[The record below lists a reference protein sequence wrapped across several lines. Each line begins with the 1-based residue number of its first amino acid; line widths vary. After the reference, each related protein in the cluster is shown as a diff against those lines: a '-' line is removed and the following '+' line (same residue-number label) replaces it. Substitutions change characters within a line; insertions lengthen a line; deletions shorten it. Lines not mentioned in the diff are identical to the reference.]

1 VKSRDSYGRTDDAA
15 VAATAAAEPD
25 DVDGLEQQNPLWFL
39 RDASEKFPHAFT
51 VAVTALLIVAFFAWR

>member
-15 VAATAAAEPD
+15 PD